1 MKYGKQKLA
10 NYAFQPQSRL
20 GQELE
25 KKLSWQVNRFGRRT
39 QMIDQEGFVFDLDKQ
54 GRIVKMKDSSGQ
66 VFKCR

>member
-10 NYAFQPQSRL
+10 SYHFQPQSRL
-20 GQELE
+20 GQELG

-54 GRIVKMKDSSGQ
+54 
-66 VFKCR
+66 

>member
-1 MKYGKQKLA
+1 MKYGTQKLA
-10 NYAFQPQSRL
+10 SCDFQPQSRV
-20 GQELE
+20 GQELN

-54 GRIVKMKDSSGQ
+54 GRIIKMKDSSGQ

>member
-1 MKYGKQKLA
+1 MKYGKQKLTS
-10 NYAFQPQSRL
+10 YSFQPQSRI
-20 GQELE
+20 GQELN

-54 GRIVKMKDSSGQ
+54 GRIIKMKDSSGQ

>member
-10 NYAFQPQSRL
+10 SYHFQPQSRL
-20 GQELE
+20 GQELG

-66 VFKCR
+66 IFKCK

>member
-10 NYAFQPQSRL
+10 SCHFQPQSRM
-20 GQELE
+20 GQELN
-25 KKLSWQVNRFGRRT
+25 KKLSWQVNRFGRRI

-54 GRIVKMKDSSGQ
+54 GRIIKMKDSSGQ